1 MKIRGHE
8 TFYIRKGWL
17 YKGLKNVKQNPT
29 VFTNKAEN
37 PMDVLGI
44 GSNMVKSLRY
54 WLQAVGLTVEPKS
67 GVRGQTF
74 TALAELIWKNDCYLE
89 ELGTLWLLHY
99 YLASNKENATS
110 WYYFF
115 NEFGLSEFKKEDFVT
130 MLTSFTITEFGVE
143 SAKSSYE
150 DDFTCLINTYVSRH
164 KVNPEK
170 VSPESNM
177 ECPFGEL
184 GLVDLVNKKEKI
196 YRKTEPQKNMLH
208 SLIVLAVILDQ
219 AKGNREIKIQDLL
232 RKPCNVGKVF
242 NLDII
247 ELTGHLYQI
256 EKLGHIKVVRTA
268 GLDVIKILTDM
279 DYAACIQ
286 TYYDSLV

>member
-54 WLQAVGLTVEPKS
+54 WLQAVGLTNEPKS
-67 GVRGQTF
+67 GIREQTF
-74 TALAELIWKNDCYLE
+74 TELAELIWKNDRYLE

-115 NEFGLSEFKKEDFVT
+115 NEFDLSEFKKEDFVT
-130 MLTSFTITEFGVE
+130 MLTNFTIAEFGVE
-143 SAKSSYE
+143 SALSSYE

-219 AKGNREIKIQDLL
+219 TNGNSEIRIQDLL

-279 DYAACIQ
+279 DYATCIQ
-286 TYYDSLV
+286 TYYDTLV

>member
-29 VFTNKAEN
+29 VFTNKAEK

-44 GSNMVKSLRY
+44 GSNMVKALRY

-67 GVRGQTF
+67 GVREQTF
-74 TALAELIWKNDCYLE
+74 TELAELIWKNDRYLE

-99 YLASNKENATS
+99 FLASNKDNATS

-115 NEFGLSEFKKEDFVT
+115 NEFTLSEFKKEDFVS

-143 SAKSSYE
+143 SAVSSYE
-150 DDFTCLINTYVSRH
+150 DDFNCLINTYVSRH

-184 GLVDLVNKKEKI
+184 GLVDLVNKKDKI
-196 YRKTEPQKNMLH
+196 YRKTEPQKNMLN
-208 SLIVLAVILDQ
+208 SLIVLAVILNQ

-268 GLDVIKILTDM
+268 GLDVIKILTEM
-279 DYAACIQ
+279 NYADCIQ

>member
-54 WLQAVGLTVEPKS
+54 WLQAVGLTNEPKS
-67 GVRGQTF
+67 GIREQTF
-74 TALAELIWKNDCYLE
+74 TELAELIWKNDRYLE

-115 NEFGLSEFKKEDFVT
+115 NEFDLSEFKKEDFVT
-130 MLTSFTITEFGVE
+130 MLTNFTITEFGVE
-143 SAKSSYE
+143 SALSSYE
-150 DDFTCLINTYVSRH
+150 DDFTCLINTYVTRH

-208 SLIVLAVILDQ
+208 SLIVLAVILEQ
-219 AKGNREIKIQDLL
+219 TNGNSEIRIQDLL

-256 EKLGHIKVVRTA
+256 EKLGHIKAVRTA

-279 DYAACIQ
+279 DYATCIQ
-286 TYYDSLV
+286 TYYDTLV